1 MAQQQMYQQQQQTP
15 QNWHLQQQQQQ
26 QQQPQ
31 PQPPS
36 NVGFMPQQPGVNNP
50 YAKPPNANALLH
62 RPSSTTIYQQGYK

>member
-1 MAQQQMYQQQQQTP
+1 MAQQQMYQQQQQPP

-26 QQQPQ
+26 PQQQP